1 MKKKILIIDDEEEIR
16 ELLQQILTRE
26 GCLVSI
32 ASSGAEAR
40 RVAAATPP
48 DLVVSDLQLEDTDGL
63 ELIMELKKAQPSL
76 PAILLTG
83 VIFDQETARETFNRQ
98 GVIYISKTAPLLQI
112 RAEVQR
118 LLAKPPGRAQ

>member
-1 MKKKILIIDDEEEIR
+1 MKKQILIIDDEEEIR
-16 ELLQQILTRE
+16 ELLQEILARE
-26 GCLVSI
+26 GCLVAT

-40 RVAAATPP
+40 RIAAETPP
-48 DLVVSDLQLEDTDGL
+48 DLIICDLQLEDTDGL
-63 ELIMELKKAQPSL
+63 ALITEFKQAQPAL

-83 VIFDQETARETFNRQ
+83 VIFDPETVQETFNRQ

-118 LLAKPPGRAQ
+118 LLAKPPGRGG